1 MPAPD
6 KLSPSAVLHAF
17 KDKLPLHLRSR
28 LEAHRQ
34 LKVARA
40 ESAPAW
46 DDLVNI
52 VRDDRNGG
60 SMLSA
65 AERAAISGATAWK
78 MTPAVS
84 VASLTSIGEVGAV
97 NSTSPPYF
105 LRLVLLLRY
114 NLAPIV
120 LSARYVPAL
129 AQVLPITRWKP
140 ATVTQLVRSTI
151 LTSVIIVLCRHVD
164 EVLRCPRIYW
174 IWRLLPRGNRQRRW
188 QRFSHCCSLTLKP
201 AIA

>member
-34 LKVARA
+34 LKAARA

-65 AERAAISGATAWK
+65 AERAAISGATTQK
-78 MTPAVS
+78 VTPAVS
-84 VASLTSIGEVGAV
+84 VASLTSVSEVGAV
-97 NSTSPPYF
+97 NS
-105 LRLVLLLRY
+105 
-114 NLAPIV
+114 A
-120 LSARYVPAL
+120 
-129 AQVLPITRWKP
+129 
-140 ATVTQLVRSTI
+140 
-151 LTSVIIVLCRHVD
+151 
-164 EVLRCPRIYW
+164 
-174 IWRLLPRGNRQRRW
+174 LLPAAGTIAAVQPGANRPVCLLCTCLGTDFTNHTLETCYCNPASKEYRPDIRYRRIMQARRRGI
-188 QRFSHCCSLTLKP
+188 TVP
-201 AIA
+201 

>member
-34 LKVARA
+34 LKAARA

-65 AERAAISGATAWK
+65 AERAAISGATTRK
-78 MTPAVS
+78 VTPAVS
-84 VASLTSIGEVGAV
+84 VASLTSVSEVGAV
-97 NSTSPPYF
+97 NS
-105 LRLVLLLRY
+105 
-114 NLAPIV
+114 A
-120 LSARYVPAL
+120 
-129 AQVLPITRWKP
+129 
-140 ATVTQLVRSTI
+140 
-151 LTSVIIVLCRHVD
+151 
-164 EVLRCPRIYW
+164 
-174 IWRLLPRGNRQRRW
+174 LLPAAGTIAAVQPGTNRPVCPLCTRLGADFTNHTLETCYCNPASKEYRPDIRYRRIMQARRRGI
-188 QRFSHCCSLTLKP
+188 TVP
-201 AIA
+201 